1 MLKSNNRRIENSK
14 NLLFVAAVAVA
25 LGVCCFVRQAPAE
38 AAYPVEK
45 VKRSFSDKVV
55 SRLKGVWRASEAGA
69 ENVRLKREVA
79 SLAMAMD
86 DCQRL
91 REENSRLRE
100 MLAYTGREP
109 GRWTIARVLSEGGG
123 AAASRKTLRLD
134 KGSIAGI
141 AKGATVAVPDGLVG
155 KIVDVTPHTSEALLL
170 TDPALKVSC
179 VVEDSGGAKGILCGG
194 TSTGLALRYFTVGA
208 EVPPRARVFTSGLG
222 GVFPAA
228 LAVGTL
234 IEIKTDSSGTVREG
248 AVLPAVDFS
257 SLEDVFIRNE
267 G

>member
-1 MLKSNNRRIENSK
+1 MRFQRGSGNGRWIV
-14 NLLFVAAVAVA
+14 VAAVAVT
-25 LGVCCFVRQAPAE
+25 LVVFCFNRQAPAE

-45 VKRSFSDKVV
+45 VKRSFVDKVW
-55 SRLKGVWRASEAGA
+55 SRVKGLARAAETGA

-79 SLAMAMD
+79 SLAMTMD
-86 DCQRL
+86 DCTRL
-91 REENSRLRE
+91 REENARLRS
-100 MLAYTGREP
+100 MLDYTGREP

-123 AAASRKTLRLD
+123 AAAAKKTLRLD
-134 KGSIAGI
+134 KGSRAGVE
-141 AKGATVAVPDGLVG
+141 KGATVAVPEGLVG
-155 KIVDVTPHTSEALLL
+155 KIINVTPHTSEALLV

-179 VVEDSGGAKGILCGG
+179 VVEDSGGAKGVLCGG
-194 TSTGLALRYFTVGA
+194 TGASLALRYFTLGA
-208 EVPPRARVFTSGLG
+208 EVPPRARVWTSGLG